1 MKRERIKIVITAGP
15 TREPIDPVRFISNY
29 STGVLGYTI
38 AREAKN
44 RGHKVVLISGPTC
57 LMHPVG
63 VRMVEIETAF
73 QMQQVLWSEF
83 KTADCLIMNA
93 AVCDYRPFKFSTKKL
108 KKGKKDL
115 NIKLVENPDILRSI
129 ASRKGKKLVI
139 GFSLE
144 TEYVERNAVLKLN
157 KKRLDLIVASKID
170 SGHMPFGYSKISP
183 YIIDKYGR
191 CEKMSNIT
199 KQELARKLLDRIET
213 LWYTTS
219 TNRRRGRNSLTEFVT
234 ARYNMIKSNT

>member
-1 MKRERIKIVITAGP
+1 MKRENIKIVITAGP
-15 TREPIDPVRFISNY
+15 TREPIDPVRFVSNY

-38 AREAKN
+38 AEEAKK
-44 RGHKVVLISGPTC
+44 RGHKVILISGPTC
-57 LMHPVG
+57 LKYPAG
-63 VRMVEIETAF
+63 VKMFEIETAF
-73 QMQQVLWSEF
+73 QMQRVLWSEF

-108 KKGKKDL
+108 KKGKKAL
-115 NIKLVENPDILRSI
+115 NIKLVENPDILKNL
-129 ASRKGKKLVI
+129 ASASMKEKKLVV

-144 TEYVERNAVLKLN
+144 TEDVEKNAVLKLN
-157 KKRLDLIVASKID
+157 KKKLDLIVASKVNSRHI
-170 SGHMPFGYSKISP
+170 PFGYSKISP

-191 CEKMSNIT
+191 CEKISNIT

-219 TNRRRGRNSLTEFVT
+219 TNRRRGT
-234 ARYNMIKSNT
+234 